1 MMAQIIIIIYKVA
14 RAHTHTHTERR
25 KKKDKLFNVFSPPV
39 SDKDIYLHP
48 PGSGSTLDSGIN
60 ISGGSTHTMPSGE
73 RLPPS
78 NAPACGVGIQ
88 SGHFHE
94 IDMNEEMEHNQAAM

>member
-1 MMAQIIIIIYKVA
+1 MFTLTATNT
-14 RAHTHTHTERR
+14 RALTHAEEEG
-25 KKKDKLFNVFSPPV
+25 KIDSVMYFFPPV

-73 RLPPS
+73 RLPPG

-94 IDMNEEMEHNQAAM
+94 IDMNEEMDHNQAAI